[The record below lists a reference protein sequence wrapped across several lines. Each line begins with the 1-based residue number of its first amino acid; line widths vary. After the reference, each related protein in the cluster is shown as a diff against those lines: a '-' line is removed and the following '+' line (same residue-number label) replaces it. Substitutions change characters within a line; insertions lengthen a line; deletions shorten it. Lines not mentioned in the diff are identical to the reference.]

1 MRVDYRGLL
10 SQARDGRAEPGLAE
24 MLRQLQDHLQ
34 ELGERW
40 YDGDMAVVDELLQLY
55 GIESK
60 ARAGRPTW
68 LKTAKSNGPTHV
80 QPVGGLPEG
89 RTRLRSLLR

>member
-1 MRVDYRGLL
+1 
-10 SQARDGRAEPGLAE
+10 

-60 ARAGRPTW
+60 AREALAEKG
-68 LKTAKSNGPTHV
+68 GPH
-80 QPVGGLPEG
+80 G
-89 RTRLRSLLR
+89 